1 MSIQEKF
8 SDAMER
14 IKSDPDLANEFKEDP
29 VKTAESVLGVD
40 LPDEQIQAS
49 STISRIMWIWVKL
62 KARQTFLTLSNIYSK
77 LKNQRRTAPLV
88 LFFISV

>member
-29 VKTAESVLGVD
+29 VKTAESVLGVY
-40 LPDEQIQAS
+40 LPDEQIAGFINHIKDNVDLGEIKS
-49 STISRIMWIWVKL
+49 PSD
-62 KARQTFLTLSNIYSK
+62 
-77 LKNQRRTAPLV
+77 
-88 LFFISV
+88 LFNSIKHLF

>member
-29 VKTAESVLGVD
+29 VKTA
-40 LPDEQIQAS
+40 
-49 STISRIMWIWVKL
+49 
-62 KARQTFLTLSNIYSK
+62 
-77 LKNQRRTAPLV
+77 
-88 LFFISV
+88 

>member
-14 IKSDPDLANEFKEDP
+14 IKSDPNLANEFKEDP

-40 LPDEQIQAS
+40 LPDEQVEGFINH
-49 STISRIMWIWVKL
+49 IKVNVD
-62 KARQTFLTLSNIYSK
+62 LSEIKS
-77 LKNQRRTAPLV
+77 PSD
-88 LFFISV
+88 LFNSIKHLF

>member
-40 LPDEQIQAS
+40 LPDE
-49 STISRIMWIWVKL
+49 
-62 KARQTFLTLSNIYSK
+62 
-77 LKNQRRTAPLV
+77 
-88 LFFISV
+88 